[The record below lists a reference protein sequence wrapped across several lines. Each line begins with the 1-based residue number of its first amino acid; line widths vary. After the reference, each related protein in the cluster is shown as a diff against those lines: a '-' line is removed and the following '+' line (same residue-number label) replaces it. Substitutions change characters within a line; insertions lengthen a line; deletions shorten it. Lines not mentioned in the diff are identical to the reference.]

1 MRLNQPSEIP
11 FSWSVRSG
19 EKILNP
25 KNHAPDTLAHLSHIL
40 SAQTIETPIF
50 KFYSMNKKS
59 IKKFTGL
66 FIFFFAGI
74 AVAFAQMPQQTVQPA
89 DPASVTD
96 TEMEQFAGVFVE
108 LQTMNQ
114 QIQQEM
120 VTAVQEEG
128 IEVQRF
134 NEIMNA
140 QQDPNQEVDATQ
152 EELELFAAAG
162 QAIQQIQQGAQ
173 QDMQK
178 VITDSELSLPRY
190 QSIMAAL
197 QNDAGLQ
204 QRLQEEI
211 QQ

>member
-1 MRLNQPSEIP
+1 
-11 FSWSVRSG
+11 
-19 EKILNP
+19 
-25 KNHAPDTLAHLSHIL
+25 
-40 SAQTIETPIF
+40 
-50 KFYSMNKKS
+50 MNTRS
-59 IKKFTGL
+59 IKKFTSL
-66 FIFFFAGI
+66 FIFLFAGI

-152 EELELFAAAG
+152 DELENFAAAG
-162 QAIQQIQQGAQ
+162 QAIQQIQQSAQ

-178 VITDSELSLPRY
+178 VITDSELSLNRY
-190 QSIMAAL
+190 QAIMAAMR
-197 QNDAGLQ
+197 NNTGLQ
-204 QRLQEEI
+204 QRLQEQI

>member
-1 MRLNQPSEIP
+1 MRLNQPPEIP
-11 FSWSVRSG
+11 FLWSVGSG
-19 EKILNP
+19 EKMVNL
-25 KNHAPDTLAHLSHIL
+25 KNHTPHTRSHFSHIFSPQL
-40 SAQTIETPIF
+40 VEIQIL
-50 KFYSMNKKS
+50 KFYNMNKKS
-59 IKKFTGL
+59 IKKFTSL
-66 FIFFFAGI
+66 FIFFFMGI

-140 QQDPNQEVDATQ
+140 QQDPNKEVDATQ

-162 QAIQQIQQGAQ
+162 QAIQKIQQSAQ

-190 QSIMAAL
+190 QSIMAAMR
-197 QNDAGLQ
+197 NDSGLQ
-204 QRLQEEI
+204 QRLQEQI

>member
-1 MRLNQPSEIP
+1 MRLNQPPEIP
-11 FSWSVRSG
+11 FFWSVQSG

-25 KNHAPDTLAHLSHIL
+25 KNYTPDTRDHFSHIL
-40 SAQTIETPIF
+40 PAQTDETPIF

-59 IKKFTGL
+59 IKKITGL

-74 AVAFAQMPQQTVQPA
+74 AFAFAQMPQQTLQPA
-89 DPASVTD
+89 DPESVTD

-120 VTAVQEEG
+120 MTAVQEKG
-128 IEVQRF
+128 IEVERF

-140 QQDPNQEVDATQ
+140 QQDPNKKVDATQ
-152 EELELFAAAG
+152 KELETFAAAG
-162 QAIQQIQQGAQ
+162 QAIQQIQQSAQ

-190 QSIMAAL
+190 QSIMAAMR
-197 QNDAGLQ
+197 NDTGLQ
-204 QRLQEEI
+204 QRLQEQI

>member
-1 MRLNQPSEIP
+1 MRLNQPAEIS
-11 FSWSVRSG
+11 FSWSVGSGKKMVNQKIHTSHTRS
-19 EKILNP
+19 
-25 KNHAPDTLAHLSHIL
+25 HFSHIFSPQL
-40 SAQTIETPIF
+40 VETQIF
-50 KFYSMNKKS
+50 KIYSMYTRS

-66 FIFFFAGI
+66 FIFFFMGI

-89 DPASVTD
+89 DPESVTD

-140 QQDPNQEVDATQ
+140 QQDPNKEVDATE

-162 QAIQQIQQGAQ
+162 QAIQQIQQSAQ

-190 QSIMAAL
+190 QAIMAAM
-197 QNDAGLQ
+197 QNNADLQ
-204 QRLQEEI
+204 QRLQKQI

>member
-1 MRLNQPSEIP
+1 
-11 FSWSVRSG
+11 
-19 EKILNP
+19 
-25 KNHAPDTLAHLSHIL
+25 
-40 SAQTIETPIF
+40 
-50 KFYSMNKKS
+50 MNTRT
-59 IKKFTGL
+59 IKKFTSL
-66 FIFFFAGI
+66 FLFFFAGI
-74 AVAFAQMPQQTVQPA
+74 AMAFAQMPQQTIEPA

-96 TEMEQFAGVFVE
+96 TEMEQFAGIFAE
-108 LQTMNQ
+108 LQVMNQ

-120 VTAVQEEG
+120 VTAVQDEG

-152 EELELFAAAG
+152 EELETFAAAG

>member
-1 MRLNQPSEIP
+1 MSTR
-11 FSWSVRSG
+11 
-19 EKILNP
+19 
-25 KNHAPDTLAHLSHIL
+25 
-40 SAQTIETPIF
+40 
-50 KFYSMNKKS
+50 S

-74 AVAFAQMPQQTVQPA
+74 AVAFAQMPQQNIEPA
-89 DPASVTD
+89 DPNGISD

-114 QIQQEM
+114 QIQQKM
-120 VTAVQEEG
+120 ITAIQEEG

-140 QQDPNQEVDATQ
+140 RQDPDKELDATE
-152 EELELFAAAG
+152 EELTTFAAAG
-162 QAIQQIQQGAQ
+162 QSIQQIQQNAQ

-178 VITDSELSLPRY
+178 VITDSELSLNRY
-190 QSIMAAL
+190 QAIMAAVR
-197 QNDAGLQ
+197 NNTGLQ
-204 QRLQEEI
+204 QKLQEQI